1 MTTYTLA
8 GLAVVAILTE
18 LALSATLGHHTG
30 VLLLA
35 AALTAATVT
44 HTIRAEK
51 EPRR

>member
-1 MTTYTLA
+1 MSTYILA
-8 GLAVVAILTE
+8 AHAVVAILTE
-18 LALSATLGHHTG
+18 LALSVMLGHHTG

-44 HTIRAEK
+44 HTIRTEK

>member
-8 GLAVVAILTE
+8 GLAAAAILTE
-18 LALSATLGHHTG
+18 LALSVALGHHTG

-44 HTIRAEK
+44 HTIRTEK
-51 EPRR
+51 ESH

>member
-1 MTTYTLA
+1 MTTYALA
-8 GLAVVAILTE
+8 VIAVVAILTE

-44 HTIRAEK
+44 HTIRTEK
-51 EPRR
+51 EKH

>member
-1 MTTYTLA
+1 MTTQTLGA
-8 GLAVVAILTE
+8 LASAAILTE

-44 HTIRAEK
+44 HTIRTEK

>member
-1 MTTYTLA
+1 MTTYALA
-8 GLAVVAILTE
+8 ALTAVAILTE
-18 LALSATLGHHTG
+18 LALSVTLGHHTG

-51 EPRR
+51 ETRR

>member
-8 GLAVVAILTE
+8 ALAAVAILTE

-35 AALTAATVT
+35 AAITAATVT
-44 HTIRAEK
+44 HTIRTEK

>member
-1 MTTYTLA
+1 MTTYALA
-8 GLAVVAILTE
+8 AAAATAILAE
-18 LALSATLGHHTG
+18 LALSAALGHHTG

-51 EPRR
+51 ESR